1 MPNKKVTK
9 AKNLINKIDRA
20 AGIQLTMIL
29 LIVVAYGIFLSVQKF
44 LFDFESFRTKIVI
57 INVLLASGI
66 LIEIV
71 YFIWHTYKTDN
82 KKEEEIKTDSNEK
95 TEKSR

>member
-1 MPNKKVTK
+1 MPNKKMTK
-9 AKNLINKIDRA
+9 AKKLINKIDRA

-44 LFDFESFRTKIVI
+44 LFNFESFRSKIVI

-71 YFIWHTYKTDN
+71 YFIWHTYKVDS
-82 KKEEEIKTDSNEK
+82 KKNEEIKPASKEK
-95 TEKSR
+95 A

>member
-1 MPNKKVTK
+1 MTK
-9 AKNLINKIDRA
+9 AKKLINKIDRA

-44 LFDFESFRTKIVI
+44 LFNFESFRSKIVI

-82 KKEEEIKTDSNEK
+82 KKNEEIKPASKEK
-95 TEKSR
+95 A

>member
-1 MPNKKVTK
+1 MPNKKMTK
-9 AKNLINKIDRA
+9 AKKLINKIDRA

-44 LFDFESFRTKIVI
+44 LFNFESFRSKTVI

-82 KKEEEIKTDSNEK
+82 KKNEEIKPASKEK
-95 TEKSR
+95 A

>member
-1 MPNKKVTK
+1 MPNKKMTK
-9 AKNLINKIDRA
+9 AKKLINKIDRA

-29 LIVVAYGIFLSVQKF
+29 LIVVAYGMFLSVQKF
-44 LFDFESFRTKIVI
+44 LFNFESFRSKIVI

-82 KKEEEIKTDSNEK
+82 KKNEEIKPASKEK
-95 TEKSR
+95 A

>member
-9 AKNLINKIDRA
+9 AKKLINKIDRA

-44 LFDFESFRTKIVI
+44 LFDFESFRAKIVI
-57 INVLLASGI
+57 INVLLATGI

-71 YFIWHTYKTDN
+71 YFIWHTYKAD
-82 KKEEEIKTDSNEK
+82 KKKNEEIETDSKEK
-95 TEKSR
+95 I